1 MMVCP
6 KCKFD
11 NAENSKFCVEC
22 GHHLSAISTAAPR
35 IPTLDEKLDKLQR
48 YLPEGL
54 TEKILAQR
62 GKIEGEK
69 KQVTVMFCDME
80 GFTPMT
86 EKLGPEEAYL
96 VMDQVYEILIQK
108 VHDYEGT
115 INEMTGD
122 GILALFGAPIALEDA
137 PQKALRA
144 ALSIHQE
151 IERFNESRKNKLPLK
166 MRIGIHTGPV
176 IVGTLGNDL
185 RVEFKAVGD
194 TVNLASRME
203 GLAEPGTTYL
213 TENTYKL
220 IEGIF
225 RFEAMGKRRIK
236 GKKETIRVYKL
247 LSAKKSVYRPR
258 LGMERS
264 IYSEMVG
271 REEELN
277 SLELLLLKTVNGEGS
292 IVNIIGEAG
301 IGKSRLIAELIKLK
315 IKKRAIF
322 FEGKSIS
329 TGQNLSFHPIIDLLK
344 QWALIGEDD
353 IGSTALRKLEM
364 AVEQICPEEVNEV
377 LPFIA
382 TLMGMKISG
391 KHKERIKGIEG
402 EALETL
408 MLKVMRDLL
417 VRASD
422 IIPLVIIMEDL
433 HWADAST
440 IGYMES
446 LLSLVETQQILF
458 INVFRPGHKNTSDR
472 ITETIKKRL
481 PEYYIE
487 IALEP
492 LEALKSEMLIN
503 NMLNIKSLPHSVL
516 DQIIERSAGN
526 PFFIEEVV
534 RSFIDEG
541 IVILKGNRF
550 RVTKKI
556 ETVIIPQTI
565 NDLLMARIDRLEDK
579 TRNLVKIASVIG
591 RNFFY
596 KILTDVA
603 KTVDDVDY
611 RLSYLKEIQ
620 LIKERKRMEE
630 IEYLFKHAL
639 AQEAAY
645 QSILDQK
652 RRKLHL
658 KVADSI
664 ESVFREKLREFY
676 GMLAYHYSQGENLDK
691 AEEYL
696 IKAGEEA
703 LRSAASSEALYY
715 YQQGLKLYL
724 KKYGVKTDPEKLT
737 KFEKNIALA
746 LFNKGQYENAL
757 KYYDIVLE
765 RWGEK
770 SPKSKIIMDV
780 KIIFNLLSVIAN
792 LYLPVRKA
800 LKTPGKRENEIFD
813 LGYKRAI
820 ILVYF
825 DHKRCFFEFIR
836 IVNKL
841 NKFNIKKVEN
851 GVGIWMS
858 VSGLFSWAGV
868 FPNLTKKLL
877 DYTKK
882 VIDNENNK
890 QILYYNFFILLHNYF
905 SGNWGD
911 VKEYN
916 EKLVDAN
923 LRIGEFW
930 HTSNYITFH
939 GFIKIDQGKFKE
951 AKEKI
956 SRLSEIFRVYNNEY
970 ARYCEY
976 ILNIKLLI
984 KNGRLYDAQ
993 IMADEGAYFMSQIGK
1008 ELVTLNVFGVKALIQ
1023 VLLKDING
1031 AKEMLSKANEI
1042 AMKRTQIPPYYLSSY
1057 LQAKF
1062 LYELYFYEES
1072 VLSNNKFKIS
1082 EYRKNA
1088 YQSVKNALKNVKNFA
1103 PDRTEVFKLVGLYY
1117 WLSGNQNKAAKW
1129 WSMSIRE
1136 GERLKSNADLAQS
1149 YLEIGKRLLEKRSR
1163 IRELN
1168 GTKAYDYLLK
1178 AKLFSEE
1185 MDIQL
1190 DFKETFL

>member
-6 KCKFD
+6 KCRFE
-11 NAENSKFCVEC
+11 NAESSKFCVEC
-22 GHHLSAISTAAPR
+22 GYNLSPISQAAPR
-35 IPTLDEKLDKLQR
+35 IPTFDEKLDKIQR
-48 YLPEGL
+48 YLPKGL

-86 EKLGPEEAYL
+86 ERLGPEEAYL
-96 VMDQVYEILIQK
+96 IMDRVYEILIQK

-115 INEMTGD
+115 VNEMTGD
-122 GILALFGAPIALEDA
+122 GILALFGAPIALEEA

-151 IERFNESRKNKLPLK
+151 IQRFNESQKNIVLLK
-166 MRIGIHTGPV
+166 MRIGINTGPV

-203 GLAEPGTTYL
+203 GLADPGTTYV

-220 IEGIF
+220 IKGLF
-225 RFEAMGKRRIK
+225 SFEVLGKRRIK
-236 GKKETIRVYKL
+236 GKKEAVRVYKL
-247 LSAKKSVYRPR
+247 LSSKKSVYRPR
-258 LGMERS
+258 IGMERS

-271 REEELN
+271 RDKELN
-277 SLELLLLKTVNGEGS
+277 SLELLLLKTVSGEGS

-301 IGKSRLIAELIKLK
+301 IGKSRLIAELRNLEI
-315 IKKRAIF
+315 IKRATF
-322 FEGKSIS
+322 FEGRAIS

-344 QWALIGEDD
+344 QWTLIGEDD
-353 IGSTALRKLEM
+353 IGSAALRKLEM
-364 AVEQICPEEVNEV
+364 AVERISPEEVDEV
-377 LPFIA
+377 LPFVA
-382 TLMGMKISG
+382 TLMGMKLSSR
-391 KHKERIKGIEG
+391 HKERIKGIEG

-417 VRASD
+417 VKASD
-422 IIPLVIIMEDL
+422 ITPLIIVMEDL
-433 HWADAST
+433 HWADTST
-440 IGYMES
+440 IKYLEY
-446 LLSLVETQQILF
+446 LFPIVETQRILF
-458 INVFRPGHKNTSDR
+458 INVFRPGYENTSDR
-472 ITETIKKRL
+472 ITETIRKRL
-481 PEYYIE
+481 PEYYVE
-487 IALEP
+487 IVLEP
-492 LEALKSEMLIN
+492 LEALMSEMLIN
-503 NMLNIKSLPHSVL
+503 NMLNLKSFPHSVW

-541 IVILKGNRF
+541 VVVLKGKSF
-550 RVTKKI
+550 EVTEKI

-565 NDLLMARIDRLEDK
+565 SDLLMARIDRLEDK

-603 KTVDDVDY
+603 KTVDDLDY

-724 KKYGVKTDPEKLT
+724 KKYGVEKDPEKLT

-770 SPKSKIIMDV
+770 SPKSKIIMEV
-780 KIIFNLLSVIAN
+780 KIIYNLLNVIAN
-792 LYLPVRKA
+792 LYIPVKKA
-800 LKTPGKRENEIFD
+800 LRIPSKRDNEIFD

-841 NKFNIKKVEN
+841 NKFNITKVEN

-868 FPNLTKKLL
+868 FPNLRKKIL

-882 VIDNENNK
+882 VIDKENNK

-911 VKEYN
+911 VREYDEN
-916 EKLVDAN
+916 IVDAN

-951 AKEKI
+951 AKDKI
-956 SRLSEIFRVYNNEY
+956 SRLSEIFKIYNNEY

-976 ILNIKLLI
+976 ILKIQLLI
-984 KNGRLYDAQ
+984 KSGRLYDAQ
-993 IMADEGAYFMSQIGK
+993 IMADEGASFMTQIGQ
-1008 ELVTLNVFGVKALIQ
+1008 ELVNLNAFGVKALIQ
-1023 VLLKDING
+1023 VLLKEISG
-1031 AKEMLSKANEI
+1031 AKEMLSKAHEI
-1042 AMKRTQIPPYYLSSY
+1042 VVKRTRIPPYYIRSY
-1057 LQAKF
+1057 LLAKF
-1062 LYELYFYEES
+1062 LVDLYLYEES
-1072 VLSNNKFKIS
+1072 VLSDNKFKIS

-1088 YQSVKNALKNVKNFA
+1088 CQSVKNALNNVKNFA
-1103 PDRTEVFKLVGLYY
+1103 PDRTEVFRLVGLYY
-1117 WLSGNQNKAAKW
+1117 WLNGNQNKAAKW
-1129 WSMSIRE
+1129 WSMSLRE
-1136 GERLKSNADLAQS
+1136 GERLKSCAELART
-1149 YLEIGKRLLEKRSR
+1149 YLEIGKRLIEERSR
-1163 IRELN
+1163 IHELN
-1168 GTKAYDYLLK
+1168 GTKADDYILK
-1178 AKLFSEE
+1178 ARALSEE

-1190 DFKETFL
+1190 NLS